1 MVLCC
6 GRTGGVAQ
14 VWRGWVFGDWFA
26 GRIKGKSVFTPMQW
40 KNMSQKM
47 PEDWRSRQTIFI
59 SQRFYSSFPPS
70 LFRSILTLQLKNAY
84 PGLRRFSWKFSLRER
99 ERAAKRR
106 KRVAEGRGEREGFFF
121 SLFATRG
128 SLSLKRRK
136 ISRNWTCG
144 TIASVRAFS
153 YNVYE
158 ITALLFYKM
167 YR

>member
-40 KNMSQKM
+40 KNMNQKM

-59 SQRFYSSFPPS
+59 AQRFYSSFPPS
-70 LFRSILTLQLKNAY
+70 LFRLILTLQLKNAY
-84 PGLRRFSWKFSLRER
+84 PGLRRFLENFLCVRESPGGAWR
-99 ERAAKRR
+99 
-106 KRVAEGRGEREGFFF
+106 EGRVLFF

-136 ISRNWTCG
+136 ISRNWTSG
-144 TIASVRAFS
+144 TIASARVFS